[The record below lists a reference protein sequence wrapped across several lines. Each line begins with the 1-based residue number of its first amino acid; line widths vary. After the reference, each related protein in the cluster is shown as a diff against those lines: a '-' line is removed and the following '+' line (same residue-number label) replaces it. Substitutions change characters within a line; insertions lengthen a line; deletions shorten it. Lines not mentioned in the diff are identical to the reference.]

1 MLVFSNPPSLKKA
14 SEDKAVD
21 SVMNAEVTRY
31 FEISIIGCHLRK
43 NRSFFMKNKTQKKEE
58 LKKLKEKLPKST
70 ITVFTTFSRAG
81 EKGLSVAQMS
91 ELKKVLRAIDAELF
105 VTKKTLMDLA
115 LRQYVDISKYPGLD
129 IYGMDG
135 SVGLVLGGGEGYAIS
150 KKLYEFAKKN
160 KALQFFGAIFENNFI
175 GKDGFLE
182 MAKMPSRETLL
193 ARLFGMMKYPIS
205 GLAIVL
211 SEVAKLKPEA

>member
-1 MLVFSNPPSLKKA
+1 MKSKSL
-14 SEDKAVD
+14 
-21 SVMNAEVTRY
+21 
-31 FEISIIGCHLRK
+31 
-43 NRSFFMKNKTQKKEE
+43 KKEE
-58 LKKLKEKLPKST
+58 LKKLKAKLPKSK

-91 ELKKVLRAIDAELF
+91 ELKRALRAMDAELL

-115 LRQYVDISKYPGLD
+115 LKELKSEANVYT
-129 IYGMDG
+129 MEG
-135 SVGLVLGGGEGYAIS
+135 SVGLVLGGGDGYAIS

-160 KALQFFGAIFENNFI
+160 KALQFFGAIFEDHFM
-175 GKDGFLE
+175 GKEGFME
-182 MAKMPSRETLL
+182 MAQMPSKETLL

-211 SEVAKLKPEA
+211 SEIAKKKESAV

>member
-1 MLVFSNPPSLKKA
+1 
-14 SEDKAVD
+14 
-21 SVMNAEVTRY
+21 
-31 FEISIIGCHLRK
+31 
-43 NRSFFMKNKTQKKEE
+43 MKPKSKKKEE
-58 LKKLKEKLPKST
+58 LKKLKAKLPKSK

-91 ELKKVLRAIDAELF
+91 ELKKTLRAMNAELF

-115 LRQYVDISKYPGLD
+115 LKELKSEADV
-129 IYGMDG
+129 YGMEG
-135 SVGLVLGGGEGYAIS
+135 SVGLVFGDNDIYAIS

-160 KALQFFGAIFENNFI
+160 KALQFFGAIFENNFM
-175 GKDGFLE
+175 GKEGFLE
-182 MAKMPSRETLL
+182 MAKMPSIETLL

-211 SEVAKLKPEA
+211 SEVAKKKEATTTAIPG

>member
-1 MLVFSNPPSLKKA
+1 
-14 SEDKAVD
+14 
-21 SVMNAEVTRY
+21 
-31 FEISIIGCHLRK
+31 
-43 NRSFFMKNKTQKKEE
+43 MKPKSQKKEE
-58 LKKLKEKLPKST
+58 LKKLKAKLPKSK

-91 ELKKVLRAIDAELF
+91 ELKRVLRAMDAEYF

-115 LRQYVDISKYPGLD
+115 LKELKNEGVN
-129 IYGMDG
+129 IYDMDG
-135 SVGLVLGGGEGYAIS
+135 SVGLVLGSGDVYAIA

-160 KALQFFGAIFENNFI
+160 KALQFFGAIFENSFM
-175 GKDGFLE
+175 GKEGFLE

-205 GLAIVL
+205 GLAVVL
-211 SEVAKLKPEA
+211 NEVAKNKQITN

>member
-1 MLVFSNPPSLKKA
+1 
-14 SEDKAVD
+14 
-21 SVMNAEVTRY
+21 VMNAEGKPRDWPL
-31 FEISIIGCHLRK
+31 CLRK
-43 NRSFFMKNKTQKKEE
+43 RRFFNTMKPKSQKKEE
-58 LKKLKEKLPKST
+58 LKKLKEKLPKSK

-91 ELKKVLRAIDAELF
+91 ELKKALRAIDAELF

-115 LRQYVDISKYPGLD
+115 LKELKNEADV
-129 IYGMDG
+129 YGMEG
-135 SVGLVLGGGEGYAIS
+135 SVGLVFGDGDSYAIS

-160 KALQFFGAIFENNFI
+160 KALQFFGAIFENSFM
-175 GKDGFLE
+175 GKEGFLE

-193 ARLFGMMKYPIS
+193 ARLFGMMKYPVS

-211 SEVAKLKPEA
+211 SEVAKKKDSVAVA